1 MDGFIEKRQMFYS
14 QIDNFWHDI
23 SGEEYALLDIKKESV
38 KNIERLRLATEQIG
52 HIFYKTAPLLRRLD
66 NETFARLGFPR
77 ETHAFL
83 RLKTTP
89 IESVIARLDLVVMGD
104 KIKLLELNADTPT
117 FIKETFYVNGK
128 VCDYFQMEN
137 PNAGYEEQL
146 RKALLTAV
154 TYCAPIKG
162 SNIIFASHPDN
173 EEDKHTTL
181 YLKELLE
188 IDSRYM
194 DFNQLRI
201 VNEPI
206 IESRQII
213 LSPGL
218 YDANGNKIDLLY
230 RQTYPI
236 EHLIHDEDPL
246 TKEKVG
252 QMLMKLV
259 EQKELA
265 ILNPPSAFLLQS
277 KAIMALI
284 WGLHEER
291 HSFYT
296 QEEHEIIERYF
307 LATYLD
313 PDEFLHKGQT
323 YVKKPAF
330 GREGDTVEIYSS
342 TGTKVAEDTHKTYQE
357 ELSVYQEFIELPQI
371 DIQTVQGP
379 KRAHYMYGSFYIN
392 GEASAIGVRAGG
404 QITDNTSYFLPIGI

>member
-1 MDGFIEKRQMFYS
+1 MDEFIDKRQDFYN

-23 SGEEYALLDIKKESV
+23 YGKEYALLDIKKETV
-38 KNIERLRLATEQIG
+38 KSIERLRQATEQIG

-66 NETFARLGFPR
+66 NETFARLGFPS
-77 ETHAFL
+77 ETHSFL
-83 RLKTTP
+83 RLKTIP
-89 IESVIARLDLVVMGD
+89 FESVIARLDLVVMGD
-104 KIKLLELNADTPT
+104 EIKLLELNADTPT

-137 PNAGYEEQL
+137 PNAGFEEQL

-154 TYCAPIKG
+154 TSSIPTKG
-162 SNIIFASHPDN
+162 SNIIFSSHPDN
-173 EEDKHTTL
+173 EEDKYTTL
-181 YLKELLE
+181 YLKELLS
-188 IDSRYM
+188 IDSKYM
-194 DFNQLRI
+194 DFNELRI
-201 VNEPI
+201 VNEPVV
-206 IESRQII
+206 EEGHII

-218 YDANGNKIDLLY
+218 YDLNGNKIDLLY

-252 QMLMKLV
+252 QMLMQLV
-259 EQKELA
+259 EQHELA

-284 WGLHEER
+284 WGLHEEQ
-291 HSFYT
+291 HIFFT
-296 QEEHEIIERYF
+296 NDEHEIIQRYF

-313 PDEFLHKGQT
+313 PDEFISSEKK

-342 TGTKVAEDTHKTYQE
+342 TGTKVAEDSHKTYQE
-357 ELSVYQEFIELPQI
+357 ELSVYQEFIELPQTV
-371 DIQTVQGP
+371 IQTVNGP
-379 KRAHYMYGSFYIN
+379 KRTHYMYGSFYIN

-404 QITDNTSYFLPIGI
+404 QITDNASYFLPIGI